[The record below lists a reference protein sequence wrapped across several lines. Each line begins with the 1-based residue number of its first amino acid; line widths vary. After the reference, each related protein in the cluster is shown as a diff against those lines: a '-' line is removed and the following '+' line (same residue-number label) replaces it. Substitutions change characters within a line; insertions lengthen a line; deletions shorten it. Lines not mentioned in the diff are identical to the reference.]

1 MRFVGVWFKFREPV
15 LIQVLKSGCDELTQN
30 FPPLFPSNTLFPLQL
45 SPSPPLPSTLPSPSF
60 SSPLSPPF
68 SPPHLLL
75 SPIFWS
81 PLFLIFYFLEGQHAS
96 YINDHDLTITNPIM
110 KKSKFLSVLTDEDLY
125 HRVT

>member
-30 FPPLFPSNTLFPLQL
+30 FPPLFPSNTLSLLQL
-45 SPSPPLPSTLPSPSF
+45 SPSPPLH
-60 SSPLSPPF
+60 SPLLTSFYPLY
-68 SPPHLLL
+68 SGLLY
-75 SPIFWS
+75 SSF
-81 PLFLIFYFLEGQHAS
+81 FYFLEGQHAS

-110 KKSKFLSVLTDEDLY
+110 KKSKFLSVLIDEDLY